1 MNDKLMY
8 NITNNDKQ
16 NHPFVIIGLSLDADS
31 FEPTNQELVKVHKVF
46 KTTNK
51 KRGY

>member
-1 MNDKLMY
+1 MDDKLMY

-16 NHPFVIIGLSLDADS
+16 NQPFVIIGLSLDADS
-31 FEPTNQELVKVHKVF
+31 FEPTNQEFAIIHKVF

>member
-1 MNDKLMY
+1 MDDKLMY

-16 NHPFVIIGLSLDADS
+16 NQPFVIISLSLDADS
-31 FEPTNQELVKVHKVF
+31 FKPTNQKFVKVHNVF

-51 KRGY
+51 KRCY